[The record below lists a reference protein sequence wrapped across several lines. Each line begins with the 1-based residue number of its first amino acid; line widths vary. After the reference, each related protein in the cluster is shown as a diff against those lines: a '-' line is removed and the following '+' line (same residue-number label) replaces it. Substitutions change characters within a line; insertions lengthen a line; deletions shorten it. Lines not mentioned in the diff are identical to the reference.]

1 MLQSDTVLTIIKS
14 LLQRFSA
21 SKEQS
26 LDKSIT
32 ENNLTANN
40 TSKHSGSWILL
51 AGFACLGIPSFI
63 MVFEEIHFH
72 PILGAFIFG
81 MGIVGRAFL
90 ISWAAEAAQLD
101 VSASFSANDEA
112 C

>member
-1 MLQSDTVLTIIKS
+1 M
-14 LLQRFSA
+14 
-21 SKEQS
+21 
-26 LDKSIT
+26 
-32 ENNLTANN
+32 NN
-40 TSKHSGSWILL
+40 TSKHSGSWVLL

-63 MVFEEIHFH
+63 MVFGEIHFH

-81 MGIVGRAFL
+81 MGIVGGAFL
-90 ISWAAEAAQLD
+90 ISWAAEAAQVD